1 MTRRSA
7 RQPTRARLALPLTMS
22 AAMHG
27 SLLVLLI
34 LAGRAS
40 RQALPPIY
48 RVELIAA
55 PAGAPAI
62 GTVTETPPPAKA
74 PETPPPKRAESVPKS
89 TVPVKKPPL
98 TRKAALAKATP
109 VPDARSARHDE
120 PAPKAGGGPQG
131 GQGADVANVK
141 TEGVEFPFPA
151 YLQNVVRQIQLRF
164 NPRPGAFTA
173 EMVFLIRRDGTVTG
187 TTFRRRSG
195 NFSFDT
201 EALGAV
207 ESAGSAR
214 AFGALPDGWA
224 DDVLTVIFTFSPQII
239 R

>member
-1 MTRRSA
+1 
-7 RQPTRARLALPLTMS
+7 MS
-22 AAMHG
+22 AGLHG
-27 SLLVLLI
+27 SLVVLLV

-40 RQALPPIY
+40 RESLPPIY

-55 PAGAPAI
+55 PAGPPAI
-62 GTVTETPPPAKA
+62 GTVTETPPPAKP

-89 TVPVKKPPL
+89 AVPVKKPPP
-98 TRKAALAKATP
+98 TRKAAAKATP
-109 VPDARSARHDE
+109 VPDAKSARHDE
-120 PAPKAGGGPQG
+120 PAPKAGGGPEG

-164 NPRPGAFTA
+164 KPRPGAFTA
-173 EMVFLIRRDGTVTG
+173 EMVFLIRRDGSVTA
-187 TTFRRRSG
+187 TQFRRRSG

-201 EALGAV
+201 EAMGAV
-207 ESAGSAR
+207 EAAGSAH

>member
-1 MTRRSA
+1 
-7 RQPTRARLALPLTMS
+7 MS

-27 SLLVLLI
+27 SLVVLLL
-34 LAGRAS
+34 LAGRTS
-40 RQALPPIY
+40 REALPPIY

-62 GTVTETPPPAKA
+62 GTVTETPPPTKPAV
-74 PETPPPKRAESVPKS
+74 TPPPKRAETVPKS
-89 TVPVKKPPL
+89 TVPVKKPVP
-98 TRKAALAKATP
+98 TRKASPAKATP

-164 NPRPGAFTA
+164 KPRPGAFTA
-173 EMVFLIRRDGTVTG
+173 EMVFLIRRDGSVSG
-187 TTFRRRSG
+187 TQFRRRSG
-195 NFSFDT
+195 NFAFDT
-201 EALGAV
+201 EAMGAV

-214 AFGALPDGWA
+214 AFGPLPDGWA

>member
-1 MTRRSA
+1 MSRGAA
-7 RQPTRARLALPLTMS
+7 RHPTKARLALPVTMS
-22 AAMHG
+22 ATLHG
-27 SLLVLLI
+27 SLAVLVLL
-34 LAGRAS
+34 ASRVS

-55 PAGAPAI
+55 PPGERAI

-74 PETPPPKRAESVPKS
+74 PETPPPKRAETVAKS
-89 TVPVKKPPL
+89 TVPVKKPPP
-98 TRKAALAKATP
+98 TRKAVAAKATP
-109 VPDARSARHDE
+109 VPDAKSARRDE
-120 PAPKAGGGPQG
+120 PAPKAGGGPEG